1 VCISPGSSFVARA
14 PYPRRPEPRPAPQ
27 PPARRAAKCAPL
39 QPSFLGRPLDHFQRP
54 AASERDWLSA
64 IVYVEDHSCIVS
76 NRQLDR
82 PHRTG
87 TVAGIVS
94 RGAVSPH
101 LTWDPVSE

>member
-14 PYPRRPEPRPAPQ
+14 PYPRRPEPRPAPH
-27 PPARRAAKCAPL
+27 PPRTAGREVRPP
-39 QPSFLGRPLDHFQRP
+39 QPSSLGGPLELIQRP

-64 IVYVEDHSCIVS
+64 IVYVEDHSRIVS